1 MRSLSNVI
9 KNCRV
14 EYIETPHVIKSVI
27 NRKTVEEE
35 KNVADILKNN
45 AREAADISL
54 KNAVTRS
61 KEIKEKAR
69 VEEQIAL
76 AASHKL
82 GREHGYAEGFAKSE
96 NEGRFSAQNKVREAS
111 QKLIACFELYDSDF
125 EKKLRSVRNEKID
138 IAFTLAE
145 HILGMQIN
153 RVDDEFKELIDKF
166 MKIEHQ
172 SVHIE
177 IDGDG
182 YELKAVDS
190 QGLISGS
197 DGLDGISV
205 TVNDSAD
212 EVETKTFD
220 EQQAA
225 FEEAAP
231 TTCYNTSNED
241 ETNEE
246 SEPPIIEK
254 NEEAVSL
261 KPQEDVFNEAA
272 ETFNN
277 TSENKLQNEVI
288 EENEPRVIEK
298 HNETDSI
305 KPQADEAK
313 HVVEPYELPDFGEEE
328 PESAEQQMPAE
339 ASEIAK
345 DDIVPEE
352 DSQESDPAFPENN
365 EENLYETQE
374 DYPEESQ
381 DNNYTIPNEKL
392 VYVRPSLRS
401 VAAKDAEGNRVYTFE
416 DIANLDNATLKALT
430 KKASVNDLSAALQ
443 GAHDTVTS
451 AILNA
456 GTRRVREKVLDGIK
470 YLGPAEESETLEAR
484 KRIIKLAADIA
495 ESRKE

>member
-1 MRSLSNVI
+1 MRSLSSVI

-27 NRKTVEEE
+27 NRKTVEKE
-35 KNVADILKNN
+35 KSIADILKSN
-45 AREAADISL
+45 AQEAADISL
-54 KNAVTRS
+54 KNAVARS

-82 GREHGYAEGFAKSE
+82 GKARGYADGFAKSE
-96 NEGRFSAQNKVREAS
+96 NKGRFSAQNKVREAS
-111 QKLIACFELYDSDF
+111 QELIACFERYDSDF

-153 RVDDEFKELIDKF
+153 RDDDEFKELINKF

-172 SVHIE
+172 LVHIE

-190 QGLISGS
+190 QGLISGA

-212 EVETKTFD
+212 EAETKTFE
-220 EQQAA
+220 EQQA

-231 TTCYNTSNED
+231 TACYNTSNEN

-246 SEPPIIEK
+246 SEPQIIKE

-261 KPQEDVFNEAA
+261 KPQEDAFEEAA

-277 TSENKLQNEVI
+277 KSENKLQNEVI
-288 EENEPRVIEK
+288 EENEPRVIE
-298 HNETDSI
+298 NETDSI

-313 HVVEPYELPDFGEEE
+313 HIVEPYELPDFGEEE
-328 PESAEQQMPAE
+328 PESEQQMPAE
-339 ASEIAK
+339 ASETVK
-345 DDIVPEE
+345 EDIVPAE

-365 EENLYETQE
+365 EETLYETKG
-374 DYPEESQ
+374 DYPEEPQ

-401 VAAKDAEGNRVYTFE
+401 AAAKDAEGNRVYTFE
-416 DIANLDNATLKALT
+416 DIANLDNTALKALT
-430 KKASVNDLSAALQ
+430 KKASINDLAAALQ
-443 GAHDTVTS
+443 GAPQAVTS

-484 KRIIKLAADIA
+484 ERLVRLAADIA